1 MKNKHK
7 RQFLNAYKWYDY
19 SFLLLAIEDWLENA
33 SKITAK
39 RGTHINADKT
49 AKKMKVMAELAK
61 RIREENIQCNKVF
74 NCRNVVGFDSGVF
87 EKYEH
92 RRKRTEANL
101 KMFTNMMNK
110 YLLGFWD

>member
-19 SFLLLAIEDWLENA
+19 SFLLLAMEDWLNNA
-33 SKITAK
+33 SKVTAK

-49 AKKMKVMAELAK
+49 AKRMKVMAELAK
-61 RIREENIQCNKVF
+61 RIREDNLQTNKVF
-74 NCRNVVGFDSGVF
+74 TSRNNKDIRVMWESH
-87 EKYEH
+87 KYLVI
-92 RRKRTEANL
+92 RRKETL
-101 KMFTNMMNK
+101 SLLTTMMNK